1 MGFLKRLLGFGTT
14 VAGTVAAVKVSE
26 KVKENNPNGV
36 QDVNGDGKVDY
47 KDYVIE
53 TKKAAKETYD
63 EFMHERKAAQ
73 KNFKEG
79 YRFWYESRIPS
90 CISLFPPLFL
100 FSPKRKSGKKRH
112 SKMNLWRIPFVY

>member
-1 MGFLKRLLGFGTT
+1 MGFLKRLFGFGAT

-63 EFMHERKAAQ
+63 EFMQKAPGVVAEA
-73 KNFKEG
+73 KEKG
-79 YRFWYESRIPS
+79 VEIYKDAKEKGAEIYEDAKKTVQET
-90 CISLFPPLFL
+90 F
-100 FSPKRKSGKKRH
+100 SGK
-112 SKMNLWRIPFVY
+112 